1 MTTQTVDELIN
12 GQNQIK
18 SLTIDIFANIGSE
31 IKDGST
37 SQISSV
43 LDNMSK
49 SKLSADKFDPVF
61 EA

>member
-1 MTTQTVDELIN
+1 MDELIN